1 LHVAQYRIGKGGKL
15 KFLPE
20 QLKLW
25 DQLTMAFIE
34 PSVLLHDQ
42 GEAALQAALQKHY
55 KSIYGMLSGQ

>member
-1 LHVAQYRIGKGGKL
+1 
-15 KFLPE
+15 
-20 QLKLW
+20 
-25 DQLTMAFIE
+25 MAFIE